1 MGDLQRS
8 FESVAA
14 LAAQAREGGLEVR
27 LVAFSPPLR
36 LEEQDYF
43 GRQRNE
49 SKR

>member
-1 MGDLQRS
+1 MGDLQRGS
-8 FESVAA
+8 EPVAA
-14 LAAQAREGGLEVR
+14 LAAQAREGGLKVR